1 LEAVEIY
8 NNRVFDLIELQ
19 RKCLRRNSEEVIRNK
34 NKYEKK
40 VTMVSGKVKIEN
52 VQSVE
57 IDAISTFE

>member
-57 IDAISTFE
+57 IDTISTFE

>member
-1 LEAVEIY
+1 MEAVEIY

-57 IDAISTFE
+57 IDTISTFE

>member
-1 LEAVEIY
+1 MEAVEIY